1 MSETPKTIED
11 LFRAASSLVG
21 TKREDAQIELLWKYV
36 DAAPFSERLRFL
48 QSVLSDENANDLVR
62 IEAMKAAAEA
72 RTEMSDQ
79 EKLLFGSLLITL
91 SKKSAD
97 YLTRLWAVRQMQW
110 FVDVSVVLNQAVRI
124 LVDESAAIDIRI
136 AALSS
141 IERGGPN
148 PSSISL
154 LKSFAPGS
162 ELGGYA
168 SRVLEDWQR

>member
-1 MSETPKTIED
+1 
-11 LFRAASSLVG
+11 
-21 TKREDAQIELLWKYV
+21 
-36 DAAPFSERLRFL
+36 
-48 QSVLSDENANDLVR
+48 
-62 IEAMKAAAEA
+62 
-72 RTEMSDQ
+72 
-79 EKLLFGSLLITL
+79 
-91 SKKSAD
+91 
-97 YLTRLWAVRQMQW
+97 MQW